1 MQPKLLDG
9 YLTPDQLA
17 AEFGC
22 CVETLKRWKR
32 AGEGPPVTY
41 IGRYPTT
48 RGPARWPGCSRVIAN
63 RRNNRFARARAQEA
77 AVQSHDDLLIEIQ
90 KLVRATRQLAAID
103 SRYLK
108 LARLVGKA
116 YAALFVGDLTAFE
129 NTSAAAVDESRRLK
143 LEICN

>member
-41 IGRYPTT
+41 IGRYPYY
-48 RGPARWPGCSRVIAN
+48 
-63 RRNNRFARARAQEA
+63 ARAGAMAWLQSRDREQKKQPVRSSTRAGGRPA
-77 AVQSHDDLLIEIQ
+77 SFLWLP
-90 KLVRATRQLAAID
+90 VRER
-103 SRYLK
+103 
-108 LARLVGKA
+108 
-116 YAALFVGDLTAFE
+116 
-129 NTSAAAVDESRRLK
+129 
-143 LEICN
+143 